1 LNCVRKHLSDIKGGR
16 LGAAAS
22 SSLTLA
28 ISDVH
33 HPVEDDPSTIGS
45 GPTAADPTTFAQAL
59 DITLKIDRMPRAVI
73 ERLRAGAA
81 GVIEETLK
89 PGDPRLADA
98 RIAIV
103 GNRRTALAAAAAAAE
118 ALGYAVSVVSEPTH
132 GEAAMASRTFLAIAE
147 RELRDASRPVCVL
160 AAGETTVTVVGS
172 GRGGRNQ
179 QFALAAAD
187 VGGARERPLR
197 ERPLLPTVLV
207 SAGTDGIDG
216 PTPAAGAIVDSTT
229 CDRAVRAGLSLERA
243 LADND
248 AYPFF
253 ERLGD
258 LIVTGPTGTNV
269 GDLQIL
275 VNFGNF
281 GNFANFGND

>member
-1 LNCVRKHLSDIKGGR
+1 
-16 LGAAAS
+16 
-22 SSLTLA
+22 
-28 ISDVH
+28 
-33 HPVEDDPSTIGS
+33 
-45 GPTAADPTTFAQAL
+45 
-59 DITLKIDRMPRAVI
+59 
-73 ERLRAGAA
+73 
-81 GVIEETLK
+81 VIEETLK

-132 GEAAMASRTFLAIAE
+132 GEAAMAARTFLAIAE